1 MNFLRRNDNNFTNT
15 SSSSSSTRVNHRLHC
30 SECDE
35 YTDDINASSSSSRP
49 SGICLTCGSPLRLVL
64 SDQIS
69 EIAAASA
76 VIDAINTPTIG
87 GSNANNGN
95 VSYLHSILELIDV
108 SLHNQI
114 LEALNQVAPSRQI
127 SVSYLQSLG
136 KVTVDSEKLILRDI
150 SLTYGPLQVL
160 AVSASF
166 GSIQSDVYQIEN
178 RLVLSNPIH
187 GQSKL
192 INHESCREALVV
204 FQRGEVSFTRKCMH
218 ALEAGVS
225 AVVIIQTS
233 GMWPFVM
240 TDTAD
245 ELAKNCVTMDIP
257 VVMISKTDGE
267 LLTKLLEEGAK
278 LNKKR
283 RGNSSTES
291 SSSTLQSAVLRFG
304 HSSIDCS
311 ICQDPF
317 EVDQSVYKLPCRHVY
332 HVDCVTSWLQQ
343 RNTCPLCRL
352 ELPKEEVRTDRQSNN
367 RSNHSLVDLS

>member
-1 MNFLRRNDNNFTNT
+1 MNFLRRNDNTT
-15 SSSSSSTRVNHRLHC
+15 STSSSTRVNRRLHC

-35 YTDDINASSSSSRP
+35 YTDDINASSSSSSRP
-49 SGICLTCGSPLRLVL
+49 SGICLTCGSPLRQVL
-64 SDQIS
+64 SDQIG
-69 EIAAASA
+69 EIAAEAA
-76 VIDAINTPTIG
+76 VIGAINTPTIG
-87 GSNANNGN
+87 GSNAHNGN

-108 SLHNQI
+108 TLHNQI

-150 SLTYGPLQVL
+150 SLTCGPLQVL

-178 RLVLSNPIH
+178 RLVLSNPIY

-204 FQRGEVSFTRKCMH
+204 FQRGEVSFARKCMH

-245 ELAKNCVTMDIP
+245 ELVKNCVTMDIP

-283 RGNSSTES
+283 RGNSSSTES

-311 ICQDPF
+311 ICQDP
-317 EVDQSVYKLPCRHVY
+317 DQSVYKLPCRHVY

-367 RSNHSLVDLS
+367 PSNHSLVDLS

>member
-1 MNFLRRNDNNFTNT
+1 MNFLRRNDNTT
-15 SSSSSSTRVNHRLHC
+15 STSSSTRVNRRLHC

-35 YTDDINASSSSSRP
+35 YTDDTNAPSLSSSSSSSSRP
-49 SGICLTCGSPLRLVL
+49 NGICLTCGSPLRQVL

-69 EIAAASA
+69 TAAAAA

-87 GSNANNGN
+87 GANANNGN
-95 VSYLHSILELIDV
+95 ASYLHNILELIDV
-108 SLHNQI
+108 TLHNQI

-136 KVTVDSEKLILRDI
+136 KVIVDSEKLILRDI
-150 SLTYGPLQVL
+150 SLTCGPLQVL

-192 INHESCREALVV
+192 INHESCREALVL
-204 FQRGEVSFTRKCMH
+204 FQRGEVSFARKCMH

-225 AVVIIQTS
+225 AVIIIQTS

-245 ELAKNCVTMDIP
+245 ELVKNCVTMDIP

-283 RGNSSTES
+283 QGNSSTAS
-291 SSSTLQSAVLRFG
+291 SSALQSAVLRFG

-317 EVDQSVYKLPCRHVY
+317 EVDQSVYKLPCRHIY

-352 ELPKEEVRTDRQSNN
+352 ELPKEEVHTDRQSTNS
-367 RSNHSLVDLS
+367 SNHSLVDLS

>member
-1 MNFLRRNDNNFTNT
+1 MRQ
-15 SSSSSSTRVNHRLHC
+15 
-30 SECDE
+30 
-35 YTDDINASSSSSRP
+35 
-49 SGICLTCGSPLRLVL
+49 VL

-69 EIAAASA
+69 ELAAAAA
-76 VIDAINTPTIG
+76 VEIDAINTPTIG
-87 GSNANNGN
+87 VANANNGN

-108 SLHNQI
+108 NLHNQI

-127 SVSYLQSLG
+127 SVNYLQSLG

-150 SLTYGPLQVL
+150 SLTCGPLQVL

-178 RLVLSNPIH
+178 RLVLSDPIH

-204 FQRGEVSFTRKCMH
+204 FQRGEVSFARKCMH

-240 TDTAD
+240 TDTSD
-245 ELAKNCVTMDIP
+245 ELVKNCVTMDIP

-367 RSNHSLVDLS
+367 PSNYSPVDLS